1 MTLTNYHEGELKAL
15 FDRLAVHLV
24 GQIGKAHIPRGLWVG
39 ELTLL

>member
-1 MTLTNYHEGELKAL
+1 MTLTNYHEGELEAL